1 MDVIIN
7 FTPTG
12 MLPTKAMTPHVP
24 LSASEIIEDV
34 HRAHEIGITMVHL
47 HARDEATGAPAWQAV
62 HYARII
68 EGVRA
73 FSRDLILC
81 VSLSGR
87 DFKTFAQRSDVLGLE
102 GSAKP
107 DMGSLTLG
115 SLNFNTQAS
124 VNEPDMIQALARE
137 MLARGILP
145 ELEVFDAGMIN
156 YARYL
161 EKKGLLRPPHYFNL
175 IVGNIAC
182 AQPDLLHVGVMVRDL
197 PPGSFWSIGG
207 IGNAQLPMN
216 LLGIAAGGGVRVGL
230 EDNIWLD
237 AGRTRL
243 ATNADYLRRIHDVIN
258 TTGRHPMTATN
269 MRRHLG
275 LLPGNGQ
282 YGRPPSDA
290 IVTN

>member
-1 MDVIIN
+1 MDVVIN

-24 LSASEIIEDV
+24 LTASEIIEDV

-47 HARDEATGAPAWQAV
+47 HARDEVSGAPTWRAEN
-62 HYARII
+62 YARII
-68 EGVRA
+68 EGIRA
-73 FSRDLILC
+73 FAPDLILC

-87 DFKTFAQRSDVLGLE
+87 DFKTFEERSDVLRLDGE
-102 GSAKP
+102 VKP

-115 SLNFNTQAS
+115 SLNFNRQAS
-124 VNEPDMIQALARE
+124 VNEPDMIQALAAE

-161 EKKGLLRPPHYFNL
+161 ERKGLLRAPHYFNL

-182 AQPDLLHVGVMVRDL
+182 AQADPLHVGVMLRDL
-197 PPGSFWSIGG
+197 PPASYWGIGG
-207 IGNAQLPMN
+207 IGDAQLAMN
-216 LLGIAAGGGVRVGL
+216 MLGIAAGGGVRVGL

-243 ATNADYLRRIHDVIN
+243 ATNADYLRRIHDII
-258 TTGRHPMTATN
+258 GAAERRPMAPAAL
-269 MRRHLG
+269 RRHLE
-275 LLPGNGQ
+275 LQPGHGR
-282 YGRPPSDA
+282 YGRAVQAAAPAD
-290 IVTN
+290 